1 MPNQESKILI
11 TGNGVGGTTWLW
23 WLFHE
28 LGYTT
33 SPKGIDAHTYELLRN
48 KNLVKRITKGE
59 LEWPQVIKHLG
70 GFLKNMNLHVD
81 THDWEVRH
89 VFMILR
95 KLDSAIAS
103 RRRRPSKIKPAS
115 MGVSREE
122 FGKMTWDQRE
132 EKMKERLID
141 GVGSG
146 VFQAIERDYPFTV
159 LRFPRAAIDAEYCYE
174 KLKPV
179 LEVNEIWFPAFTD
192 AWERARRQGEGIAPR
207 HFNEEGVE
215 PPESLVKWWKEKDEN
230 SSNSGSR

>member
-1 MPNQESKILI
+1 MVLNPESKILI

-28 LGYTT
+28 LGFTT
-33 SPKGIDAHTYELLRN
+33 SPEGVDAHTYELLRN
-48 KNLVKRITKGE
+48 KGLVKRITKGE

-70 GFLKNMNLHVD
+70 GFLMNMNIHVD
-81 THDWEVRH
+81 THEWEVQH

-115 MGVSREE
+115 MGVSKEE
-122 FGKMTWDQRE
+122 FDKMTWDQRE
-132 EKMKERLID
+132 EKMKARLVD

-146 VFQAIERDYPFTV
+146 VFQVIERDYPFTV
-159 LRFPRAAIDAEYCYE
+159 LRFPRAAIDVEYCYQKLSPVIMRDFE
-174 KLKPV
+174 KFEK
-179 LEVNEIWFPAFTD
+179 
-192 AWERARRQGEGIAPR
+192 AWESARRQGEGIAPR

-215 PPESLVKWWKEKDEN
+215 PPESLIKWWEEKDEN
-230 SSNSGSR
+230 SRNSSPR